1 MQLLLKNAYTYV
13 TAWHGEK
20 LVGLCRVISDG
31 LTIAYIQ
38 DILISPEFQNKGLS
52 SHLMEDI
59 YQQLEGI
66 RQIVLITD
74 ATSKTIAFYKAIE
87 NA

>member
-1 MQLLLKNAYTYV
+1 M
-13 TAWHGEK
+13 
-20 LVGLCRVISDG
+20 
-31 LTIAYIQ
+31 TIAYIQ
-38 DILISPEFQNKGLS
+38 DILVRPEFQNKGLG

-74 ATSKTIAFYKAIE
+74 ATSNTIAFYKANQLKMLDEYDYVGFMGLNDNI
-87 NA
+87 

>member
-1 MQLLLKNAYTYV
+1 M
-13 TAWHGEK
+13 
-20 LVGLCRVISDG
+20 DG

-38 DILISPEFQNKGLS
+38 DILVRPEFQNKGLG

-74 ATSKTIAFYKAIE
+74 ATSNTIAFYKANQLKMLDEYDCVGFMGLNDNI
-87 NA
+87 